1 MATMQPQNSNQ
12 FPMSD
17 DPSQPSNTPVPA
29 VAPTPTPPP
38 TSSPAPTQPPDTPAA
53 ATAAPPT
60 TPVPASSP
68 QTPVAPAQKPNAPLF
83 VQPAFNPVGTKQ
95 PKGPLAPVEAL
106 LNRVFTKPAIAMPEL
121 AQSIIGQNLSWL
133 SLFVTVSL
141 ALLLLFSLAM
151 GGVLGF
157 ISSITTLNTNPAY
170 WLFVV
175 VLTVQVGAM
184 IVAFPKLQREEY
196 GGWQLLLITVLLGI
210 IGLLF
215 NIFAQIVSPIIGT
228 LTGLFV
234 GVAALYVLFQVR
246 SYYNI

>member
-17 DPSQPSNTPVPA
+17 DSSQPSNPPAPA

-38 TSSPAPTQPPDTPAA
+38 ASSPAPIQPPATPAA
-53 ATAAPPT
+53 ATTAPAT
-60 TPVPASSP
+60 LAPASSP
-68 QTPVAPAQKPNAPLF
+68 QPPVAPVQKPNAPLF

-106 LNRVFTKPAIAMPEL
+106 LSRVFTKPAIAMPEL